1 MSENLTSTA
10 AARAVQ
16 ATLHGSD
23 AIAFPKAGGA
33 FSPLLTTYDWNEEW
47 KALQR
52 SRKAADDASYWDKRS
67 ATFGTKDAPNPYVD
81 RFLELAGIR
90 PGETVFDMGCGTGLL
105 GLLLLQRQSELTVT
119 GIDIQPAAVALAE
132 RAAAENRL
140 TDRLT
145 FRCIDLRQVRQH
157 FSTGSFD
164 LVVCNPPYYPPASGK
179 VSGDSARR
187 TARSE
192 TEVSLADICAA
203 ASYLLRWGGKF
214 CLVHKPERLTDT
226 ACALR
231 EAGME
236 PKRLRFVQ
244 NRPDTAPSLFLIEG
258 CRGGKPGVDIQPPL
272 LLQTDTGAPTGEL
285 NVIYFRD
292 QEV

>member
-1 MSENLTSTA
+1 MEHWEYLKPDGL
-10 AARAVQ
+10 RFVWDD
-16 ATLHGSD
+16 TL
-23 AIAFPKAGGA
+23 F
-33 FSPLLTTYDWNEEW
+33 
-47 KALQR
+47 
-52 SRKAADDASYWDKRS
+52 
-67 ATFGTKDAPNPYVD
+67 
-81 RFLELAGIR
+81 R
-90 PGETVFDMGCGTGLL
+90 PGTDSFLLSSLPKLSAGLRVCDLGCGTGLV

-236 PKRLRFVQ
+236 SKRLRFVQ

>member
-1 MSENLTSTA
+1 MGGDGVEHWEYLKPDGL
-10 AARAVQ
+10 RFVWDD
-16 ATLHGSD
+16 TL
-23 AIAFPKAGGA
+23 F
-33 FSPLLTTYDWNEEW
+33 
-47 KALQR
+47 
-52 SRKAADDASYWDKRS
+52 
-67 ATFGTKDAPNPYVD
+67 
-81 RFLELAGIR
+81 R
-90 PGETVFDMGCGTGLL
+90 PGTDSFLLSSLPKLSAGLRVCDLGCGTGLL
-105 GLLLLQRQSELTVT
+105 GLLAPAKAVGTDHHRDRYST
-119 GIDIQPAAVALAE
+119 GGCGAG
-132 RAAAENRL
+132 RAGRPPENRL

-179 VSGDSARR
+179 VSADNARR

-192 TEVSLADICAA
+192 TEANLADICAA